1 MSRRILVL
9 SSSTGSGHD
18 MRARAFAEW
27 IRHLHGNR
35 IEVRIEQVIENASLL
50 GRFGV
55 WVYNTIH
62 RHAPFLHNLYFFI
75 VEVFISSH
83 HGSVSFGGRYY
94 RRLLKAFQP
103 HLILSVHDSTNR
115 GYFEDARRILGPRT
129 RCVTYCGEFSGGF
142 GYSRNWVNPSAD
154 LFIARTEEA
163 RQHAIDLGIPPER
176 AIVFQRLLPP
186 AAFETPF
193 TPSNQAALREQ
204 LGLDPDRFT
213 LFLATG
219 GYGANHHRAFL
230 RHLLPLARTLQV
242 IIVCGRNEAVHEA
255 VLRWSRSHP
264 ELRTFIEGYST
275 RVSDFL
281 HISDAVVTRG
291 GANTTMEALQ
301 AECPLLYNSLG
312 GLMPQEQCTVR
323 YVLRHGAARRLRKA
337 ADLPG
342 ILHSW
347 SSFSPDY
354 TAVRNNLKALHRD
367 EDPSRLIEALLG
379 ERFFPET
386 PPIT

>member
-9 SSSTGSGHD
+9 TSGTGSGHD

-27 IRHLHGNR
+27 IRHFHGNR

-62 RHAPFLHNLYFFI
+62 RRAPFLHNLYFFI
-75 VEVFISSH
+75 VEIFISSH
-83 HGSVSFGGRYY
+83 QGSVSFGGRYY
-94 RRLLKAFQP
+94 RRLLKTFQP
-103 HLILSVHDSTNR
+103 DLILSVHDSTNR
-115 GYFEDARRILGPRT
+115 GYFEDARRILGKDI

-142 GYSRNWVNPSAD
+142 GYSRNWVNPTAD
-154 LFIARTEEA
+154 HFIARTEEA
-163 RQHAIDLGIPPER
+163 RQYAIRLGIPPHR
-176 AIVFQRLLPP
+176 SSVFQRLLPP
-186 AAFETPF
+186 AAF
-193 TPSNQAALREQ
+193 QAGFSHADREALRRQ

-219 GYGANHHRAFL
+219 GYGANHHLAFL
-230 RHLLPLARTLQV
+230 RHLLPLAERLQV
-242 IIVCGRNEAVHEA
+242 IVICGRDKALHES
-255 VLRWSRSHP
+255 VLRWSQCHP
-264 ELRTFIEGYST
+264 SLRTYVEGYST

-281 HISDAVVTRG
+281 HISDAILTRG
-291 GANTTMEALQ
+291 GANTTMEALH

-323 YVLRHGAARRLRKA
+323 YVLNHGAARRLRKPR
-337 ADLPG
+337 DLPA
-342 ILHSW
+342 ILRSW
-347 SSFSPDY
+347 ASFGPDY
-354 TAVRNNLKALHRD
+354 AEVRAHLRGLQRD
-367 EDPSRLIEALLG
+367 EDPRRLIQSVLG

-386 PPIT
+386 TPIS